1 MVLQSVFNVK
11 WAWVTLSLTQGWPK
25 VVPLQN
31 KEEETPLGGP
41 VDFAFTQN
49 LEENSLYSFARL
61 QDRNK
66 ALEGQ
71 LPPLRE
77 TWYGRYSEGKCKTQ
91 QEICGCGQKG
101 ELLID

>member
-1 MVLQSVFNVK
+1 MGLSHSK
-11 WAWVTLSLTQGWPK
+11 PHPRVTK

-31 KEEETPLGGP
+31 KEEETPLAGP

-91 QEICGCGQKG
+91 QEICGCGQMRATDR
-101 ELLID
+101 LTCLPL

>member
-1 MVLQSVFNVK
+1 MGLSHSK
-11 WAWVTLSLTQGWPK
+11 PHPRVTK

-31 KEEETPLGGP
+31 KEEETPLAGP

-71 LPPLRE
+71 LPPLRYAFD
-77 TWYGRYSEGKCKTQ
+77 TFYFILARMHFR
-91 QEICGCGQKG
+91 
-101 ELLID
+101 LIATLIF

>member
-1 MVLQSVFNVK
+1 MG
-11 WAWVTLSLTQGWPK
+11 LSHSKPRVAK

-31 KEEETPLGGP
+31 KEEETPLAGP

-49 LEENSLYSFARL
+49 LEENSLHSFARL
-61 QDRNK
+61 KDQNK

-77 TWYGRYSEGKCKTQ
+77 TWYGRYSEGKCKPSKKFV
-91 QEICGCGQKG
+91 GVGKG